1 MNVKSRYCF
10 GITFLAATII
20 SFGCSDSGNKP
31 APAAN
36 GQQLSAQESAKIA
49 VHAIVYGLPLVVA
62 DLTMRLNSNVA
73 RSEPNAHAS
82 INQFGNMAK
91 YPTASGKDIVRMNVD
106 TLYSFAVLDLSKE
119 PSILSGVDS
128 WSLAHLLARPV
139 QRASG
144 KSRLNC
150 RERPL
155 VWSV

>member
-1 MNVKSRYCF
+1 MKSRYCF
-10 GITFLAATII
+10 GITFLADTIV

-36 GQQLSAQESAKIA
+36 GQLSAQESAKIA
-49 VHAIVYGLPLVVA
+49 VDAIVYGLPLVVA

-73 RSEPNAHAS
+73 RPEPNAHAS
-82 INQFGNMAK
+82 INQFGHMAK
-91 YPTASGKDIVRMNVD
+91 YPTASDKEIVRMNVD

-119 PSILSGVDS
+119 PSLLSGVDS
-128 WSLAHLLARPV
+128 SSLARLLARPV
-139 QRASG
+139 QRTSG

-150 RERPL
+150 RERLL